1 MTAVANSHACCYG
14 EAMKVAHDPQVAAGR
29 LAPVLK
35 ALGDENRL
43 AILLTLVQGPCS
55 VIELTTSLGIGQ
67 TLVSHHLKVLRDVGL
82 VTSTAVG
89 RSNVYELCCSAVA
102 EPVRYLAG
110 VAGLAIDPS
119 STSQIGA

>member
-1 MTAVANSHACCYG
+1 
-14 EAMKVAHDPQVAAGR
+14 MKVAPDPVVAAGQ

-43 AILLTLVQGPCS
+43 AILLTLVQGPRN
-55 VIELTTSLGIGQ
+55 VIELTTSLGLGQ

-82 VTSTAVG
+82 VTATAVG
-89 RSNVYELCCSAVA
+89 RSNVYELCCSAIA
-102 EPVRYLAG
+102 DPVRQLAA

>member
-1 MTAVANSHACCYG
+1 
-14 EAMKVAHDPQVAAGR
+14 MKVARDPVAVAGR

-55 VIELTTSLGIGQ
+55 VTELTSSLGLGQ
-67 TLVSHHLKVLRDVGL
+67 TLVSHHLKVLRDTGL
-82 VTSTAVG
+82 VTVTAVG
-89 RSNVYELCCSAVA
+89 RSNVYELCCTAVA

-110 VAGLAIDPS
+110 VAGLVIDPS
-119 STSQIGA
+119 PTS